1 MGKVLGRDGFRFF
14 GYFGSNIFPV
24 VRSYILNKELIV
36 ISVWQVF
43 KRDPLDNG
51 ALKFILLLP
60 LFQFI
65 FAHARTIHNCIFM
78 YTSRIYSYKSAPA
91 NIALWPTISS
101 PFREAN
107 ISSENFWRFFPSLDS
122 NTVVENILGQF
133 LSNSNLRKHEFYIY
147 IYTHIHSNKTSYQ
160 RTFDIERIDRSRR
173 LASDVAST
181 TVDGFLPGDVLLPRI
196 ESRYRG
202 NLGPVDRLASFHR

>member
-1 MGKVLGRDGFRFF
+1 MIHSTTERWNLFF
-14 GYFGSNIFPV
+14 SSPFFNS
-24 VRSYILNKELIV
+24 SLHTLELY
-36 ISVWQVF
+36 
-43 KRDPLDNG
+43 
-51 ALKFILLLP
+51 
-60 LFQFI
+60 
-65 FAHARTIHNCIFM
+65 IHNCIFM

-107 ISSENFWRFFPSLDS
+107 ISIWKFLTILPFSLDS

-133 LSNSNLRKHEFYIY
+133 LSNYESSKARILYIH
-147 IYTHIHSNKTSYQ
+147 IYTHIRIRLVIK
-160 RTFDIERIDRSRR
+160 ERSISSGSIGRD
-173 LASDVAST
+173 DWPVAST